1 MKNWKSVCVEH
12 NRGKFLYALRFS
24 NFAYIEEKFH
34 FQKSILFNFFKGEPE
49 ESADI
54 KIDDDMVFFLSKR
67 VVTNWKRFARNLELR
82 DEEID
87 EIEET
92 QESFGDKFI
101 AVITKFNADGG
112 NLKWIQTK
120 AVLEEIGLTKVMLEF
135 KNEYLKNRPA
145 VNLPPVN

>member
-1 MKNWKSVCVEH
+1 
-12 NRGKFLYALRFS
+12 
-24 NFAYIEEKFH
+24 
-34 FQKSILFNFFKGEPE
+34 
-49 ESADI
+49 
-54 KIDDDMVFFLSKR
+54 MVFFLSKR

-135 KNEYLKNRPA
+135 KKKYLKNRPT
-145 VNLPPVN
+145 VNLSPVN